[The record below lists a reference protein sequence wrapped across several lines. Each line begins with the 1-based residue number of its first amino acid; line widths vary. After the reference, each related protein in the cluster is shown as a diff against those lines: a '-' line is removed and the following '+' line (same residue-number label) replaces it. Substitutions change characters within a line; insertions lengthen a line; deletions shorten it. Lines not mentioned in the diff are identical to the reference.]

1 MKYENLFE
9 VAAREKYRF
18 PYCGTITTEDLW
30 DLPITKLDTV
40 FKALN
45 AKAKQSQEESLL
57 QQRDR
62 EDEVLDRKIEIVKYI
77 VAVKQA
83 EKQATQAAAEKR
95 AQKQRIMEILASK
108 EDAELQNKTAEE
120 LRKMLESM

>member
-9 VAAREKYRF
+9 LAVREKYRY
-18 PYCGTITTEDLW
+18 PYRGSISTEDLW
-30 DLPITKLDTV
+30 DLSVASLDTV

-45 AKAKQSQEESLL
+45 AQAKLSQEESLL
-57 QQRDR
+57 QQRNK

-77 VAVKQA
+77 VSVKQA
-83 EKQATQAAAEKR
+83 EKLAAQAASEKK

-108 EDAELQNKTAEE
+108 EDAELQNKTADE

>member
-9 VAAREKYRF
+9 VAVREKYRF
-18 PYCGTITTEDLW
+18 PYRGSIATEDLW
-30 DLPITKLDTV
+30 DLSVTNLDTV

-45 AKAKQSQEESLL
+45 AQAKQSQEESLL
-57 QQRDR
+57 QQRNK

-83 EKQATQAAAEKR
+83 EKQAAMDAAEKR
-95 AQKQRIMEILASK
+95 AQKQRIMEILANK
-108 EDAELQNKTAEE
+108 EDAELQNKSPEE
-120 LRKMLESM
+120 LRKMLEEM

>member
-9 VAAREKYRF
+9 VAVREKYRF
-18 PYCGTITTEDLW
+18 PYRGSIATEDLW
-30 DLPITKLDTV
+30 DLSVTSLDAV

-45 AKAKQSQEESLL
+45 AQAKQSQEESLL
-57 QQRDR
+57 QQRNK

-83 EKQATQAAAEKR
+83 EKQAAKDAAEKR
-95 AQKQRIMEILASK
+95 AQKQRIMEILANK
-108 EDAELQNKTAEE
+108 EDAELQNKSPEE
-120 LRKMLESM
+120 LRKMLEDM

>member
-9 VAAREKYRF
+9 LAVREKYRY
-18 PYCGTITTEDLW
+18 PYRGSISTEDLW
-30 DLPITKLDTV
+30 DLSVASLDTV

-45 AKAKQSQEESLL
+45 AQAKLSQEESLL
-57 QQRDR
+57 QQRNK

-77 VAVKQA
+77 VSVKQA
-83 EKQATQAAAEKR
+83 EKLAAQVASEKK

-108 EDAELQNKTAEE
+108 EDAELQNKTADE